1 MRRIKKQ
8 TYLEWSRKASLVKCY
23 YNCDPKDFL
32 WYSSLIFLFGDFY
45 PCLSAISEHP
55 FAEMPFSVS
64 KTPRLT
70 HLSLG
75 LYSQLEK
82 VAFFV
87 VISRLRRR
95 ALSPGGLYL
104 GTWDIN
110 CVLLQGQNKIP
121 SIHGHPHC
129 PAKLGHWEKDL
140 ALRGHVTSFIVRTFL
155 ISPFPPQ
162 DIFFPHILFF
172 MYKFLLLPS
181 FHLSGISSF
190 SKQSSTLKCLIDSF
204 YSSCLL

>member
-1 MRRIKKQ
+1 M
-8 TYLEWSRKASLVKCY
+8 KCY
-23 YNCDPKDFL
+23 YNCDPKDVL
-32 WYSSLIFLFGDFY
+32 WYSSLMFLFGDFY

-55 FAEMPFSVS
+55 LAEMPLSVS

-70 HLSLG
+70 HLSLLR

-87 VISRLRRR
+87 VISCLRRR
-95 ALSPGGLYL
+95 ALSLYL

-140 ALRGHVTSFIVRTFL
+140 ALRGHETSFILRTFL
-155 ISPFPPQ
+155 ISPLPPQ
-162 DIFFPHILFF
+162 DIFSPTFYFLCINFFSCLISSEWHI
-172 MYKFLLLPS
+172 KFL
-181 FHLSGISSF
+181 
-190 SKQSSTLKCLIDSF
+190 
-204 YSSCLL
+204 